1 MLVLEAGGLLP
12 PEHRVLKKCQS
23 LVLASLC
30 REWLADRSPLISGDS
45 KNKIKLK
52 TGVAV

>member
-23 LVLASLC
+23 LALASLY
-30 REWLADRSPLISGDS
+30 REELPDKSFLSFGDS

-52 TGVAV
+52 AGIAM

>member
-12 PEHRVLKKCQS
+12 SEHRVLY
-23 LVLASLC
+23 
-30 REWLADRSPLISGDS
+30 REELADRSLLIFGDS

-52 TGVAV
+52 AGVAV